1 MASVFSSPKLLD
13 ADLVVRG
20 LWPCDEN
27 DCPLRFHPAVIY
39 KKLPPDLKVLT
50 TKGSL
55 ATAFIEFARSLH
67 LLFVH
72 ERRESLGDAQ
82 ALRQYL
88 ELIFNNY
95 GEEKMR
101 WVINT
106 ALIGA
111 RSCERL
117 IDFAA
122 DGLGSWKA

>member
-1 MASVFSSPKLLD
+1 MSSVFSSPKLLD

-20 LWPCDEN
+20 FWPCGED

-39 KKLPPDLKVLT
+39 KKLPPDLNVLT
-50 TKGSL
+50 TKASL
-55 ATAFIEFARSLH
+55 ATAFIELARSLH
-67 LLFVH
+67 LLFVY
-72 ERRESLGDAQ
+72 EQRELFDDIQ

-88 ELIFNNY
+88 ELIFKNY
-95 GEEKMR
+95 GEEEMR

-106 ALIGA
+106 ALTGA

-122 DGLGSWKA
+122 DGLGSWRA